1 MVQKPWKNEAAGW
14 KRAGEPYNTGK
25 SLQVWLTVEIIE
37 MWGNG
42 SNLEIASA
50 IVIFLKEKE
59 KT

>member
-1 MVQKPWKNEAAGW
+1 MRRRDGSEH
-14 KRAGEPYNTGK
+14 YNMGK
-25 SLQVWLTVEIIE
+25 SLQVWLTVETIE

-50 IVIFLKEKE
+50 IVIFLKEQE

>member
-1 MVQKPWKNEAAGW
+1 MWL
-14 KRAGEPYNTGK
+14 T
-25 SLQVWLTVEIIE
+25 LQVIE